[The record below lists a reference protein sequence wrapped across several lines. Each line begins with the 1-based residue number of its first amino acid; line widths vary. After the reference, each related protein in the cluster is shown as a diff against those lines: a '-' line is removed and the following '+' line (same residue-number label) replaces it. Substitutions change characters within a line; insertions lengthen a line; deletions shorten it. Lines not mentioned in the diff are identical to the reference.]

1 MKKYLIAIAV
11 VAIGVVAIADTK
23 ARIEELDEMAANTPS
38 QVEMKKDLP
47 KATGA
52 GIQPKIEQV
61 QTTNQLD
68 NQKFKNMIN
77 TPSEFPRTLPPQT
90 PEKQPN
96 IPTVPQMP

>member
-11 VAIGVVAIADTK
+11 IAVGVVAIADTK
-23 ARIEELDEMAANTPS
+23 ARIEELDEMAANTPT
-38 QVEMKKDLP
+38 QVEMKRDLP
-47 KATGA
+47 KTA
-52 GIQPKIEQV
+52 GEGVQKRVEQV
-61 QTTNQLD
+61 QTESLLD

-77 TPSEFPRTLPPQT
+77 TPKEYPRTLPPQT